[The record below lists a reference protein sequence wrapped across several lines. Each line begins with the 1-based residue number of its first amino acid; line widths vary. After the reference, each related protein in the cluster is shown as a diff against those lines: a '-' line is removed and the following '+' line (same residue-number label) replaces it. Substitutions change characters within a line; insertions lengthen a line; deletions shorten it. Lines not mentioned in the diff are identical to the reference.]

1 MGPVAEKGKENQA
14 CNVMADIRQPASL
27 AEAFSQLLSRTPML
41 RVVLAF
47 AAGIGCAEL
56 LPSVGLLPSVL
67 LVLLAAGVAAIGASG
82 RVRWL
87 TPAFLPSLWLLFI
100 ALGFLSATH
109 HRTTPADG
117 LPASGWGVP
126 DRQPALFS
134 VRLVD
139 TPRQAPRT
147 YKVAARVEAV
157 CDGAA
162 WQEADCPILL
172 YLHKDSI
179 AAALRYGDRLVVHAV
194 PQQPDSSINPYQFD
208 YRRYLLRKGIAWQ
221 CYVPRD
227 GWYRQPDSLACH
239 KGLLAWSKRVQ
250 RHLVQRLQATTL
262 SQQHKGMAA
271 ALLLGWRDDLD
282 PSTLLHFRQA
292 GIMHLLCVS
301 GLHVGI
307 VAWLAGLLFLFMGK
321 LRWQRVLK
329 GSVQLLAIWGFTFV
343 TGMAPSTLRAAVMF
357 SLLRIGY
364 MAQQRPMVLN
374 NLCTSALLLLFVKPG
389 LLFDVGFQFSYTA
402 VVGILA
408 LQDPLRSLVK
418 LPFEKRWTAP
428 VRYVWEL
435 VCLTLS
441 AQFFCIPLQLYYFYE
456 TYTWFI
462 IANLLIVPFAGLL
475 LATVLAV
482 VLLPQ
487 ASGLGRAAVWLAG
500 QEFHA
505 ADGLAAW
512 VGGLPCAVLDN
523 LYCNPFMFVLLIVAL
538 MLVTLFLRSRL
549 RWPLPAAAAVLLLAA
564 VCVTV
569 VNTRAA
575 HRHEVVVYKADRH
588 LAVECFDGR
597 HSYLV
602 CDSVVARNPEEIRF
616 QREGMVNHSRTRS
629 TTVLPVDTVFND
641 GRCALQGGILCFGE
655 ERIVLDSVKPKRNR
669 R

>member
-1 MGPVAEKGKENQA
+1 
-14 CNVMADIRQPASL
+14 MADIRQPARL
-27 AEAFSQLLSRTPML
+27 TEAVAQLLGRAPML

-56 LPSVGLLPSVL
+56 FPTVGLLLPAL
-67 LVLLAAGVAAIGASG
+67 LALMAAGVAAVGASG

-87 TPAFLPSLWLLFI
+87 TPAFLPFLWLLFM
-100 ALGFLSATH
+100 ALGFLTATH
-109 HRTTPADG
+109 HRTTPSDG
-117 LPASGWGVP
+117 LPASGWCVA
-126 DRQPALFS
+126 DREPALFS
-134 VRLVD
+134 VRLAD

-157 CDGAA
+157 YDGAI
-162 WQEADCPILL
+162 WQEADCPVLL
-172 YLHKDSI
+172 YLHKDSS
-179 AAALRYGDRLVVHAV
+179 AAALQYGDRLVIHAR

-221 CYVPRD
+221 CYVAQE
-227 GWYRQPDSLACH
+227 GWYRQPDSLANH
-239 KGLLAWSKRVQ
+239 RGLLAWSKRVQ
-250 RHLVQRLQATTL
+250 RQLVQRLQSTTL

-271 ALLLGWRDDLD
+271 ALLLGWRDDLE

-364 MAQQRPMVLN
+364 MAQQRPLALN
-374 NLCTSALLLLFVKPG
+374 NLCTSALLLLFVNPG

-428 VRYVWEL
+428 VRYVWKL

-441 AQFFCIPLQLYYFYE
+441 AQLFCMPLQLFYFHE
-456 TYTWFI
+456 VYTWFI

-487 ASGLGRAAVWLAG
+487 ASGLGHAAVWLAG

-523 LYCNPFMFVLLIVAL
+523 LYCSPFMFVLLIVAL
-538 MLVTLFLRSRL
+538 LLVTLFLRSRL
-549 RWPLPAAAAVLLLAA
+549 LWPLPAAAALLMVVAICL
-564 VCVTV
+564 TV

-575 HRHEVVVYKADRH
+575 NRHEVVVYKAYQH

-602 CDSVVARNPEEIRF
+602 CDNVVARNPEEIRF
-616 QREGMVNHSRTRS
+616 QREGMVNHCRTLS

-655 ERIVLDSVKPKRNR
+655 ERIDLSLKQR
-669 R
+669 RSRR

>member
-1 MGPVAEKGKENQA
+1 
-14 CNVMADIRQPASL
+14 MADIRQPARL
-27 AEAFSQLLSRTPML
+27 IEAVAQLLGRAPML

-56 LPSVGLLPSVL
+56 FSTVGMLLPA
-67 LVLLAAGVAAIGASG
+67 LLALMAAVVAAVGASG

-87 TPAFLPSLWLLFI
+87 KPAFLPLLWLLFM
-100 ALGFLSATH
+100 ALGFLTATH
-109 HRTTPADG
+109 HRTTPSDG
-117 LPASGWGVP
+117 LPASGWCVSG
-126 DRQPALFS
+126 RESALFS
-134 VRLVD
+134 VRLAD

-157 CDGAA
+157 YDGAI

-172 YLHKDSI
+172 YLHKDSS
-179 AAALRYGDRLVVHAV
+179 AAALQYGDRLVVHAR
-194 PQQPDSSINPYQFD
+194 PQRPDSSINPYQFD

-221 CYVPRD
+221 CYVAQEA
-227 GWYRQPDSLACH
+227 WYRQPDSLASH
-239 KGLLAWSKRVQ
+239 RGLLAWSKRVQ
-250 RHLVQRLQATTL
+250 RHLVQRLQATAL

-271 ALLLGWRDDLD
+271 ALLLGWRDDLE

-292 GIMHLLCVS
+292 GIIHLLCVS

-364 MAQQRPMVLN
+364 MAQQRPLALN
-374 NLCTSALLLLFVKPG
+374 NLCTSALLLLFVNPG

-408 LQDPLRSLVK
+408 WTKPLSMLISLDY
-418 LPFEKRWTAP
+418 EKRWTAP

-441 AQFFCIPLQLYYFYE
+441 AQLFCLPLQLYYFHE
-456 TYTWFI
+456 VYTWFI

-487 ASGLGRAAVWLAG
+487 ASVLGHAAVWLAG
-500 QEFHA
+500 QEFHV

-523 LYCNPFMFVLLIVAL
+523 LYCSPFMFVLLAVAL
-538 MLVTLFLRSRL
+538 LLVTLFLRSRL
-549 RWPLPAAAAVLLLAA
+549 RWTLPAAAAVLMVAA
-564 VCVTV
+564 VCLTV
-569 VNTRAA
+569 VNMRAA
-575 HRHEVVVYKADRH
+575 YRHEVVVYKADRH

-602 CDSVVARNPEEIRF
+602 CDNVVARNPEEIRF
-616 QREGMVNHSRTRS
+616 QREGMVNHCRTLS

-655 ERIVLDSVKPKRNR
+655 ERIDLSLKRR
-669 R
+669 RSRR

>member
-1 MGPVAEKGKENQA
+1 
-14 CNVMADIRQPASL
+14 MADIRQPSRL
-27 AEAFSQLLSRTPML
+27 TEAVAQLLGRAPML

-56 LPSVGLLPSVL
+56 FPTVGMLLPA
-67 LVLLAAGVAAIGASG
+67 LLALMAAEVAAVGASG

-87 TPAFLPSLWLLFI
+87 TPAFLPFLWLLFM
-100 ALGFLSATH
+100 ALGFLTATH
-109 HRTTPADG
+109 HRTTPSDG
-117 LPASGWGVP
+117 LPASGWCVA
-126 DRQPALFS
+126 DRLPALFS
-134 VRLVD
+134 VRLAD

-157 CDGAA
+157 YDGAV
-162 WQEADCPILL
+162 WQEADCPVLL
-172 YLHKDSI
+172 YLHKDSS
-179 AAALRYGDRLVVHAV
+179 AAALQYGDRLVIHAS
-194 PQQPDSSINPYQFD
+194 PQRPDSSVNPYQFD

-221 CYVPRD
+221 CYVAQE
-227 GWYRQPDSLACH
+227 GWYRQPDSLANH
-239 KGLLAWSKRVQ
+239 RGLLAWSKRVQ
-250 RHLVQRLQATTL
+250 RHLVQRLQATAL
-262 SQQHKGMAA
+262 IQQHKGMAA
-271 ALLLGWRDDLD
+271 ALLLGWRDDLE

-364 MAQQRPMVLN
+364 MAQQRPLALN
-374 NLCTSALLLLFVKPG
+374 NLCTSALLLLFVNPG

-428 VRYVWEL
+428 VRYVWKL

-441 AQFFCIPLQLYYFYE
+441 AQLFCMPLQLFYFHE
-456 TYTWFI
+456 VYTWFI

-475 LATVLAV
+475 LATVLVV

-487 ASGLGRAAVWLAG
+487 ASGLGHAAVWLAG

-523 LYCNPFMFVLLIVAL
+523 LYCSPFMFVLLAVAL
-538 MLVTLFLRSRL
+538 LLVTLFLRSRL
-549 RWPLPAAAAVLLLAA
+549 RWPLPVAAALLMVAA
-564 VCVTV
+564 VCLTV

-602 CDSVVARNPEEIRF
+602 CDSVVARYPEEIRF
-616 QREGMVNHSRTRS
+616 HREGMVNHCRTLS

-655 ERIVLDSVKPKRNR
+655 ERIDLSLKQR
-669 R
+669 RSRR

>member
-1 MGPVAEKGKENQA
+1 
-14 CNVMADIRQPASL
+14 MADIRQPARL
-27 AEAFSQLLSRTPML
+27 TEAVAQMLGRAPML

-56 LPSVGLLPSVL
+56 FPTVGMLLPA
-67 LVLLAAGVAAIGASG
+67 LLALMAAAVAAVGASG

-87 TPAFLPSLWLLFI
+87 TPAFLPFLWLLFM
-100 ALGFLSATH
+100 ALGFLTATH
-109 HRTTPADG
+109 HRTTPTDG
-117 LPASGWGVP
+117 LPASGWCVA
-126 DRQPALFS
+126 DREPALFS
-134 VRLVD
+134 VRLAD

-157 CDGAA
+157 YDGAT
-162 WQEADCPILL
+162 WQEADCPVLL
-172 YLHKDSI
+172 YLHKDSS
-179 AAALRYGDRLVVHAV
+179 AAALQYGDRLVIHAR
-194 PQQPDSSINPYQFD
+194 PQQPDSSVNPYQFD

-221 CYVPRD
+221 CYVAQER
-227 GWYRQPDSLACH
+227 WYRQPDSLANH
-239 KGLLAWSKRVQ
+239 RGLLAWSKRVQ
-250 RHLVQRLQATTL
+250 RQLVQRLQATTL

-271 ALLLGWRDDLD
+271 ALLLGWRDDLE
-282 PSTLLHFRQA
+282 PSTLLHFR
-292 GIMHLLCVS
+292 
-301 GLHVGI
+301 
-307 VAWLAGLLFLFMGK
+307 LLFLFMGK

-364 MAQQRPMVLN
+364 MAQQRPLVLN
-374 NLCTSALLLLFVKPG
+374 NLCTSALLLLFVNPG

-408 LQDPLRSLVK
+408 LQDPLRLLVK

-428 VRYVWEL
+428 VRYVWKL

-441 AQFFCIPLQLYYFYE
+441 AQLFCMPLQLYYFHE
-456 TYTWFI
+456 IYTWFI

-487 ASGLGRAAVWLAG
+487 ASGLGHVAVWLAG

-523 LYCNPFMFVLLIVAL
+523 LYCSPFMFVLLAVAL
-538 MLVTLFLRSRL
+538 LLVTLFLRSRL
-549 RWPLPAAAAVLLLAA
+549 RWPLPAAAAVLMVEV
-564 VCVTV
+564 VCLTV
-569 VNTRAA
+569 VNMRAA
-575 HRHEVVVYKADRH
+575 HRHEVVVYKADQH

-602 CDSVVARNPEEIRF
+602 CDSIAK
-616 QREGMVNHSRTRS
+616 GW
-629 TTVLPVDTVFND
+629 
-641 GRCALQGGILCFGE
+641 
-655 ERIVLDSVKPKRNR
+655 
-669 R
+669 

>member
-1 MGPVAEKGKENQA
+1 
-14 CNVMADIRQPASL
+14 MADIRQPARL
-27 AEAFSQLLSRTPML
+27 TEAVAQLLGRAPML

-56 LPSVGLLPSVL
+56 FPTVGLLLPAL
-67 LVLLAAGVAAIGASG
+67 LALMAAGVAAVGASG

-87 TPAFLPSLWLLFI
+87 TPAFLPFLWLLFMD
-100 ALGFLSATH
+100 LGFLTATY
-109 HRTTPADG
+109 HRTTPTDG
-117 LPASGWGVP
+117 LPASGWCVA
-126 DRQPALFS
+126 DREPALFS
-134 VRLVD
+134 VRLAD

-157 CDGAA
+157 YDGAV

-172 YLHKDSI
+172 YLHKDSS
-179 AAALRYGDRLVVHAV
+179 AAALQYGDRLVIHAR

-208 YRRYLLRKGIAWQ
+208 YRRYLLRKGIAWH
-221 CYVPRD
+221 CYVAQE
-227 GWYRQPDSLACH
+227 GWNRQPDSLASH
-239 KGLLAWSKRVQ
+239 RGLLAWSKRVQ

-262 SQQHKGMAA
+262 SQQYKGMAA
-271 ALLLGWRDDLD
+271 ALLLGWRDDLE

-364 MAQQRPMVLN
+364 MAQQRPLALN
-374 NLCTSALLLLFVKPG
+374 NLCTSALLLLFVNPG

-428 VRYVWEL
+428 VRYVWKL

-441 AQFFCIPLQLYYFYE
+441 AQLFCMPLQLYYFHE
-456 TYTWFI
+456 VYTWFI

-487 ASGLGRAAVWLAG
+487 ASGLGHAAVWLAG

-523 LYCNPFMFVLLIVAL
+523 LYCSPFMFVLLAVAL
-538 MLVTLFLRSRL
+538 LLVTLFLRSRL
-549 RWPLPAAAAVLLLAA
+549 RWPLPVAAAVLMVAA
-564 VCVTV
+564 ICLTV
-569 VNTRAA
+569 VNTKAA
-575 HRHEVVVYKADRH
+575 NRHEVVVYKADWH

-616 QREGMVNHSRTRS
+616 HREGMVNHCRTLS

-641 GRCALQGGILCFGE
+641 GRCALQSGILCFGE
-655 ERIVLDSVKPKRNR
+655 ERIDLSLKQR
-669 R
+669 RSRR

>member
-1 MGPVAEKGKENQA
+1 
-14 CNVMADIRQPASL
+14 
-27 AEAFSQLLSRTPML
+27 
-41 RVVLAF
+41 
-47 AAGIGCAEL
+47 
-56 LPSVGLLPSVL
+56 
-67 LVLLAAGVAAIGASG
+67 
-82 RVRWL
+82 
-87 TPAFLPSLWLLFI
+87 
-100 ALGFLSATH
+100 
-109 HRTTPADG
+109 
-117 LPASGWGVP
+117 
-126 DRQPALFS
+126 
-134 VRLVD
+134 
-139 TPRQAPRT
+139 
-147 YKVAARVEAV
+147 
-157 CDGAA
+157 
-162 WQEADCPILL
+162 
-172 YLHKDSI
+172 
-179 AAALRYGDRLVVHAV
+179 
-194 PQQPDSSINPYQFD
+194 
-208 YRRYLLRKGIAWQ
+208 
-221 CYVPRD
+221 
-227 GWYRQPDSLACH
+227 
-239 KGLLAWSKRVQ
+239 
-250 RHLVQRLQATTL
+250 
-262 SQQHKGMAA
+262 MAA
-271 ALLLGWRDDLD
+271 ALLLGWRDDLE

-374 NLCTSALLLLFVKPG
+374 NLCTSALLLLFVNPG

-428 VRYVWEL
+428 VRYVWKL

-441 AQFFCIPLQLYYFYE
+441 AQFFCIPLQLYYFHE
-456 TYTWFI
+456 VYTWFI

-487 ASGLGRAAVWLAG
+487 ASVLGHAAVWLAG

-523 LYCNPFMFVLLIVAL
+523 LYCSPFMFVLLAVAL
-538 MLVTLFLRSRL
+538 LLVTLFLRSRL
-549 RWPLPAAAAVLLLAA
+549 LWPLPVAAALLMVAA
-564 VCVTV
+564 VCLTV

-602 CDSVVARNPEEIRF
+602 CDNVVARNPEEIRF
-616 QREGMVNHSRTRS
+616 HREGMVNHCRTLS

-655 ERIVLDSVKPKRNR
+655 ERIVLETIKPKKNR

>member
-1 MGPVAEKGKENQA
+1 
-14 CNVMADIRQPASL
+14 
-27 AEAFSQLLSRTPML
+27 
-41 RVVLAF
+41 
-47 AAGIGCAEL
+47 
-56 LPSVGLLPSVL
+56 
-67 LVLLAAGVAAIGASG
+67 
-82 RVRWL
+82 
-87 TPAFLPSLWLLFI
+87 
-100 ALGFLSATH
+100 
-109 HRTTPADG
+109 
-117 LPASGWGVP
+117 
-126 DRQPALFS
+126 
-134 VRLVD
+134 
-139 TPRQAPRT
+139 
-147 YKVAARVEAV
+147 
-157 CDGAA
+157 
-162 WQEADCPILL
+162 
-172 YLHKDSI
+172 
-179 AAALRYGDRLVVHAV
+179 
-194 PQQPDSSINPYQFD
+194 
-208 YRRYLLRKGIAWQ
+208 
-221 CYVPRD
+221 
-227 GWYRQPDSLACH
+227 
-239 KGLLAWSKRVQ
+239 
-250 RHLVQRLQATTL
+250 
-262 SQQHKGMAA
+262 MAA
-271 ALLLGWRDDLD
+271 ALLLGWRDDLE

-329 GSVQLLAIWGFTFV
+329 GSVQLMAIWGFTFV

-364 MAQQRPMVLN
+364 MAQQRPLVLN
-374 NLCTSALLLLFVKPG
+374 NLCTSALLLLFVNPG

-428 VRYVWEL
+428 VRYVWKL

-441 AQFFCIPLQLYYFYE
+441 AQLFCIPLQLYYFYE

-475 LATVLAV
+475 LATVLVV

-487 ASGLGRAAVWLAG
+487 ASGLGHAAVWLAG
-500 QEFHA
+500 QELHA

-523 LYCNPFMFVLLIVAL
+523 LYCSPFMFVLLDVAL
-538 MLVTLFLRSRL
+538 LLVTLFLRSRL
-549 RWPLPAAAAVLLLAA
+549 RWPLPVAAAVLMVAA
-564 VCVTV
+564 VCLTV

-575 HRHEVVVYKADRH
+575 NRHEVVVYKADRH

-616 QREGMVNHSRTRS
+616 QREGMVNHCRTLS

-655 ERIVLDSVKPKRNR
+655 ERIVLDSIKPKGSR